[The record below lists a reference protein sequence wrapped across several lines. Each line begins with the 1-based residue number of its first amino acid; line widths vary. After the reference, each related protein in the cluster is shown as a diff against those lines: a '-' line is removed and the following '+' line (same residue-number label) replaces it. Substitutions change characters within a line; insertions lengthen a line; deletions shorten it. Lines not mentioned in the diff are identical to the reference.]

1 MPHDSPNDE
10 SSKNTE
16 LPDKMAIKVKSLE
29 TLLVKRGLVDPA
41 ALDKIID
48 FYSNKVGPRNGAYL
62 VARSWVE
69 KDFASKLLSDPTPV
83 LKDLGFNGRQG
94 ENIVVLKNTSKIHNL
109 VVCTLCSCY
118 PWPLLGLPPS
128 WYKSDEYRSR
138 SVLEP
143 RKVLQEF
150 GLHIPKETKVKV
162 WDSTAEIRYLVLP
175 MRPEGTDGM
184 SIDELSVLVTRD
196 SMIGAG
202 YALTPETI
210 NE

>member
-1 MPHDSPNDE
+1 MPHDSPTDP
-10 SSKNTE
+10 SSKNSE
-16 LPDKMAIKVKSLE
+16 LPDEMALKVKSLE
-29 TLLVKRGLVDPA
+29 TLLVSKGLVDPA
-41 ALDKIID
+41 ALDKIVD

-69 KDFASKLLSDPTPV
+69 KEFSSKLLSNPTPI
-83 LKDLGFNGRQG
+83 LKELGFHGRQG
-94 ENIVVLKNTSKIHNL
+94 EHVVVLKNTREVHNL

-143 RKVLQEF
+143 RKVLKEF
-150 GLHIPKETKVKV
+150 GLDIPKETKVKV

-184 SIDELSVLVTRD
+184 SIDELSKLVTRD

-202 YALTPETI
+202 YALTPEKK
-210 NE
+210 

>member
-1 MPHDSPNDE
+1 MPHDSPTDP
-10 SSKNTE
+10 SSKNNE
-16 LPDKMAIKVKSLE
+16 LPDEMALKVKSLE
-29 TLLVKRGLVDPA
+29 TLLVSKGLVDPA
-41 ALDKIID
+41 ALDKIVD

-69 KDFASKLLSDPTPV
+69 KEFSSKLLSNPTPI
-83 LKDLGFNGRQG
+83 LKELGFHGRQG
-94 ENIVVLKNTSKIHNL
+94 EHVVVLKNTREIHNL

-143 RKVLQEF
+143 RKVLKEF
-150 GLHIPKETKVKV
+150 GLDIPKETKVKV

-184 SIDELSVLVTRD
+184 SIDELSKLVTRD

-202 YALTPETI
+202 YALTPEKI

>member
-1 MPHDSPNDE
+1 MPHDSPTDP
-10 SSKNTE
+10 SSKNSE
-16 LPDKMAIKVKSLE
+16 LPDEMALKVKSLE
-29 TLLVKRGLVDPA
+29 TLLVSKGLVDPA
-41 ALDKIID
+41 ALDKIVD

-69 KDFASKLLSDPTPV
+69 KEFSSKLLSNPTPI
-83 LKDLGFNGRQG
+83 LKELGFHGRQG
-94 ENIVVLKNTSKIHNL
+94 EHVVVLKNTREVHNL

-143 RKVLQEF
+143 RKVLKEF
-150 GLHIPKETKVKV
+150 GLDIPKETKVKV

-184 SIDELSVLVTRD
+184 SIDELSKLITRD

-202 YALTPETI
+202 YALTPEKI

>member
-1 MPHDSPNDE
+1 MPHDSPTDPL
-10 SSKNTE
+10 SKNSE
-16 LPDKMAIKVKSLE
+16 LPDEMALKVKSLE
-29 TLLVKRGLVDPA
+29 TLLVSKGLVDPA
-41 ALDKIID
+41 ALDKIVD
-48 FYSNKVGPRNGAYL
+48 FYSNQVGPRNGAYL

-69 KDFASKLLSDPTPV
+69 KEFSSKLLSNPTPI
-83 LKDLGFNGRQG
+83 LEELGFYGRQG
-94 ENIVVLKNTSKIHNL
+94 EHVVVLKNTREVHNL

-143 RKVLQEF
+143 RKVLKEF
-150 GLHIPKETKVKV
+150 GLDIPKETKVKV

-184 SIDELSVLVTRD
+184 SIDELSKLVTRD

-202 YALTPETI
+202 YALTPEKI

>member
-1 MPHDSPNDE
+1 MPHDSPTDPL
-10 SSKNTE
+10 SKNSE
-16 LPDKMAIKVKSLE
+16 LPDEMALKVKSLE
-29 TLLVKRGLVDPA
+29 TLLVSKGLVDPA
-41 ALDKIID
+41 ALDKIVD
-48 FYSNKVGPRNGAYL
+48 FYSNQVGPRNGAYL
-62 VARSWVE
+62 VARSWIE
-69 KDFASKLLSDPTPV
+69 KEFSSKLLSNPTPI
-83 LKDLGFNGRQG
+83 LEELGFYGRQG
-94 ENIVVLKNTSKIHNL
+94 EHVVVLKNTREVHNL

-143 RKVLQEF
+143 RKVLKEF
-150 GLHIPKETKVKV
+150 GLDIPKETKVKV

-184 SIDELSVLVTRD
+184 SIDELSKLVTRD

-202 YALTPETI
+202 YALTPEKI